1 MSALYSIADSLL
13 WYIICIA
20 ALILL
25 TGSVSILFRTV
36 FDTREIRPL
45 AFAVINVVFDFA
57 LFVVLMDCNRYVS
70 PVETRTFYPLQCLFF
85 ELPWIFYA
93 GFEIVSGVLLLIC
106 SRDNMKYRKEYLTRD
121 AMIEAVNLLPEG
133 ISISGMDGSV
143 RLAHLRM
150 NDLCKSMT
158 GELYTDAGRFWSY
171 IEQEGKEQGGR
182 FLIHT
187 KDNKVWLFEKDVIE
201 VGEYDYEQITASD
214 VTERYKIIDELEAK
228 NEHLQDIQRRMK
240 AVTDLSGD
248 MFVAQE
254 EADARAAL
262 HNQLGQV
269 LLMGR
274 HYINH
279 RDTTDPNMVYM
290 ATVQM
295 NRFLLGESEEP
306 YSGEEDEM
314 DMAVAMANSIGVCVE
329 MNGEAPV
336 DKLLRKI
343 LATVVTECAANTVKH
358 AEGDKITVEVSEN
371 SVSVTNNGKPPK
383 GKITESGGLLSLR
396 RNVENEGGEM
406 FLEYDPVFR
415 LTITL
420 PNNQKNGT
428 NG

>member
-57 LFVVLMDCNRYVS
+57 LFVILMDCNRYVS

-93 GFEIVSGVLLLIC
+93 GFEIVSGVLLLIS

-143 RLAHLRM
+143 RLANLRM

-158 GELYTDAGRFWSY
+158 GELYTDAVRFWSY
-171 IEQEGKEQGGR
+171 IEKEGKEQGGQ
-182 FLIHT
+182 FLVRT
-187 KDNKVWLFEKDVIE
+187 KDNKVWLFEKDIFE

-248 MFVAQE
+248 MFVALE

-269 LLMGR
+269 LLMGS

-279 RDTTDPNMVYM
+279 RETTDPQMVYI
-290 ATVQM
+290 ATRQM

-358 AEGDKITVEVSEN
+358 AEGDKIMVEVSEN
-371 SVSVTNNGKPPK
+371 SVSVTNTGKPPK

>member
-1 MSALYSIADSLL
+1 M
-13 WYIICIA
+13 
-20 ALILL
+20 
-25 TGSVSILFRTV
+25 
-36 FDTREIRPL
+36 
-45 AFAVINVVFDFA
+45 
-57 LFVVLMDCNRYVS
+57 
-70 PVETRTFYPLQCLFF
+70 QCLFF

-143 RLAHLRM
+143 RLANLRM

>member
-45 AFAVINVVFDFA
+45 TFAVINVVFDFA

-70 PVETRTFYPLQCLFF
+70 PVETRTFYPLQCLLF

-143 RLAHLRM
+143 RLANLRM
-150 NDLCKSMT
+150 NNLCKSMT

>member
-143 RLAHLRM
+143 RLANLRM

-158 GELYTDAGRFWSY
+158 GELYTDAVRFWSY
-171 IEQEGKEQGGR
+171 IEKEGKEQGGQ
-182 FLIHT
+182 FLVRT
-187 KDNKVWLFEKDVIE
+187 KDNKVWLFEKDIFE

-274 HYINH
+274 HY
-279 RDTTDPNMVYM
+279 NMVYM